1 MSGLEEVLFGMGGGA
16 VWVGGGAIWA
26 GGTVCGMAAGG
37 GVGWA
42 VLISAL
48 GVSAVGMVCSIA
60 AVGGTRVWSAL
71 LIGAVGVCIKGGT
84 A

>member
-1 MSGLEEVLFGMGGGA
+1 MASVWVGGGA

-42 VLISAL
+42 
-48 GVSAVGMVCSIA
+48 AVGMVCSIA